1 MLATLMVFAQEH
13 VAEEAEPSKAPF
25 YIAAGLLV
33 GYALLLSL
41 VGIRRHATFPPSRGV
56 STLLMFVCL
65 ILVGAAMFTAVIT
78 G

>member
-1 MLATLMVFAQEH
+1 MLATLMLFAQEH
-13 VAEEAEPSKAPF
+13 VAEEEASKAPF

-33 GYALLLSL
+33 GYALVLSA
-41 VGIRRHATFPPSRGV
+41 VGIARHATFPPSRGV